1 MAVYQDKDKNNKPIK
16 TNDGRS
22 WYFRC
27 YYTDIHGNRI
37 QKKSKKYYLKGEAEE
52 EERNFLSFVSTETVV
67 NYSLMFEFVYND
79 YFMYKSKKIKSTTVY
94 DLKKKLDKH
103 ILAFFKPFKLHSIKI
118 NVINQWYVFLSKSA
132 TNLPYQNKIIGYLRE
147 ILTYAKDNYDF
158 DGKVV
163 AKIINH
169 RIETVD
175 RIKASEWNFWTHDDF
190 KKFIS
195 SVDNEFHYT
204 MFSFLYYTGLRIGE
218 MIALC
223 WKDINFERKTIHIY
237 KTYTNR
243 LGNNTHK
250 LVDPKTKNSIRIV
263 DLDDDIIN
271 LLKKHYESEKNIY
284 DFNDDMFIFGNV
296 NPITPTTFARY
307 LSYYIKKSGV
317 KKITPHGFRHSHV
330 SLLFHLGCDSRDI
343 AARVGDTIQVI
354 ENTYYHMFPE
364 KKSHTVNVLNNLKSR
379 PN

>member
-1 MAVYQDKDKNNKPIK
+1 MAVYQEKDENNKPIRTK
-16 TNDGRS
+16 DGRS

-27 YYTDIHGNRI
+27 YYSDIYGNRL
-37 QKKSKKYYLKGEAEE
+37 QKKSKKYFKKSEAEDA
-52 EERNFLSFVSTETVV
+52 ERQFLNLVSTSSVV
-67 NYSLMFEFVYND
+67 NYDITFEELYNEW
-79 YFMYKSKKIKSTTVY
+79 FLYKSKLVKSTTAY
-94 DLKKKLDKH
+94 DLKVKLRKH
-103 ILAFFKPFKLHSIKI
+103 ILAFFKDFKLHSIKV
-118 NVINQWYVFLSKSA
+118 NVINQWYDFLSKSGL
-132 TNLPYQNKIIGYLRE
+132 NLVNQNKIIGYLRE
-147 ILTYAKDNYDF
+147 LLNYARENYDF
-158 DGKVV
+158 DKKVI
-163 AKIINH
+163 AKIVNY

-175 RIKASEWNFWTHDDF
+175 RIKESEWNFWTYEEF
-190 KKFIS
+190 KQFIS
-195 SVDNEFHYT
+195 VVDDE
-204 MFSFLYYTGLRIGE
+204 LYFMIFNFMYFTGLRIGE
-218 MIALC
+218 MIALT
-223 WKDINFERKTIHIY
+223 WKDIDLNKKTLNVN
-237 KTYTNR
+237 KNYTNK
-243 LGNNTHK
+243 LGNNSHK
-250 LVDPKTKNSIRIV
+250 IVDPKTKNSIRII

-284 DFNDDMFIFGNV
+284 DFNDNMFIFGNV

-364 KKSHTVNVLNNLKSR
+364 KKSHTVNVLNDLKSR